1 MRMRQLKSGLLAGA
15 VVALS
20 VAAFTASDAA
30 PLARGAATLQAAA
43 PNDVSAVQWRR
54 RHYHHYHYHHR
65 RWGWAGAGF
74 ATGLAL
80 GALAARPYYYDPYY
94 YYGPPPV
101 VYYEAP
107 PPRPYIDPHGPVRQC
122 WVPTDRDR
130 GYGYYVPC

>member
-1 MRMRQLKSGLLAGA
+1 MRMGHLKWALLAGA
-15 VVALS
+15 AVALS
-20 VAAFTASDAA
+20 ITAFTASGAA
-30 PLARGAATLQAAA
+30 PVASGAGALKAAA
-43 PNDVSAVQWRR
+43 PTDVVEVSHWRR
-54 RHYHHYHYHHR
+54 RH

-94 YYGPPPV
+94 YAPPPV
-101 VYYEAP
+101 VYEGP
-107 PPRPYIDPHGPVRQC
+107 PGPYVDPNGPVRQC